1 MIIIFV
7 GGGDVIVWGKLPS
20 FTGWLTSPYRR
31 VTFPHNLHHADVW
44 GVVKGT
50 FGTFG
55 TAKSLALDEI
65 LG

>member
-1 MIIIFV
+1 MVF
-7 GGGDVIVWGKLPS
+7 
-20 FTGWLTSPYRR
+20 SPLFQA
-31 VTFPHNLHHADVW
+31 FPTLKSHMLSNITKEHW

>member
-1 MIIIFV
+1 MTGLRCKV
-7 GGGDVIVWGKLPS
+7 SVIVFRAALQLNMCFS
-20 FTGWLTSPYRR
+20 VSPTEIR
-31 VTFPHNLHHADVW
+31 

>member
-1 MIIIFV
+1 MKHFV
-7 GGGDVIVWGKLPS
+7 GRCALESKLCSNMDWGIVRQL
-20 FTGWLTSPYRR
+20 LN
-31 VTFPHNLHHADVW
+31 VLW

>member
-1 MIIIFV
+1 MAEV
-7 GGGDVIVWGKLPS
+7 AKPLSD
-20 FTGWLTSPYRR
+20 LTSGKKPFR
-31 VTFPHNLHHADVW
+31 W

>member
-1 MIIIFV
+1 MVLLQGESCVCISLILRCSMPF
-7 GGGDVIVWGKLPS
+7 L
-20 FTGWLTSPYRR
+20 
-31 VTFPHNLHHADVW
+31 W

>member
-1 MIIIFV
+1 MYFQVDKFITQRMDLSEINEAF
-7 GGGDVIVWGKLPS
+7 
-20 FTGWLTSPYRR
+20 R
-31 VTFPHNLHHADVW
+31 W

-55 TAKSLALDEI
+55 TAKSLALAEI